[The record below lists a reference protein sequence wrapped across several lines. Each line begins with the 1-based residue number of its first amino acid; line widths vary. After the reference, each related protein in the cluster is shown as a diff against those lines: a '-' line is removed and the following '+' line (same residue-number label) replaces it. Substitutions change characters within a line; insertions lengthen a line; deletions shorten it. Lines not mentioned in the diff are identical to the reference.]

1 MEEQRKQKRHGRT
14 RKIVLGVIAL
24 VVLVSGA
31 LAWRFRDEIKALGV
45 SRQYS
50 SKELEDK
57 LLENDQKITD
67 AASGTPELQVRAPTK
82 EESKALQDG
91 SLSCGELKDR
101 LTEKADAVPASAASG
116 KPETPAASGT
126 TEAPAAPKSDYS
138 EQLSQLIAEVYVLKE
153 TYTAALS
160 DLEAAAKA
168 DYKALPESK
177 RTAAGLA
184 SLASRYLGV
193 VNRMEKECDEQMH
206 EIITE
211 MEELI
216 AANNGDTSLPGTV
229 FDTYVN
235 EKSLKKACY
244 LSRLQEKGLT

>member
-1 MEEQRKQKRHGRT
+1 MRELEEQQKRKRHGRA

-24 VVLVSGA
+24 VVLVSGV

-67 AASGTPELQVRAPTK
+67 AASGTPELQVRVPTK

-91 SLSCGELKDR
+91 SLSGGELKDR

-116 KPETPAASGT
+116 KPET
-126 TEAPAAPKSDYS
+126 PAAPKSDYS

-177 RTAAGLA
+177 RTAAGLV

-193 VNRMEKECDEQMH
+193 VDRMEKECDEQMH
-206 EIITE
+206 EIVTE

-235 EKSLKKACY
+235 EKSLKRAWY

>member
-1 MEEQRKQKRHGRT
+1 MRELEEQRKRRRHGRA

-31 LAWRFRDEIKALGV
+31 LAWRFRNEIKALGV

-67 AASGTPELQVRAPTK
+67 AASGTPELQVRAPTA
-82 EESKALQDG
+82 EESQALRDG
-91 SLSCGELKDR
+91 TLSDSELKDR
-101 LTEKADAVPASAASG
+101 LTGTKDSVPASATGGESEKTDTSG
-116 KPETPAASGT
+116 AA
-126 TEAPAAPKSDYS
+126 KNDYA
-138 EQLSQLIAEVYVLKE
+138 EKLSQLVAEVYVLRE
-153 TYTAALS
+153 QYTAALGS
-160 DLEAAAKA
+160 MEASAKA

-184 SLASRYLGV
+184 SLVSDYLGKADKL
-193 VNRMEKECDEQMH
+193 EKQCDQQMH
-206 EIITE
+206 AIIAE
-211 MEELI
+211 MERLI
-216 AANNGDTSLPGTV
+216 AENNGDTSLPDTV

-235 EKSLKKACY
+235 EKSLKRAWY
-244 LSRLQEKGLT
+244 LSRLQEKGLI

>member
-1 MEEQRKQKRHGRT
+1 MNEKKT
-14 RKIVLGVIAL
+14 RRGNARRIVLGVIAL

-67 AASGTPELQVRAPTK
+67 AASGTPELQVRVPTK
-82 EESKALQDG
+82 EESQALQDG
-91 SLSCGELKDR
+91 SLSGGELKDR

-116 KPETPAASGT
+116 K

-153 TYTAALS
+153 TYTAALR

-177 RTAAGLA
+177 RTAAGLV

-193 VNRMEKECDEQMH
+193 VDRMEKECDQQMH
-206 EIITE
+206 EIVTE

-235 EKSLKKACY
+235 EKSLKRAWY

>member
-1 MEEQRKQKRHGRT
+1 MEEQQKRKRHGRA

-24 VVLVSGA
+24 VVLVSGV

-67 AASGTPELQVRAPTK
+67 AASGTPELQVRVPTK

-91 SLSCGELKDR
+91 SLSGGELKDR

-116 KPETPAASGT
+116 KPET
-126 TEAPAAPKSDYS
+126 PAAPKSDYS

-177 RTAAGLA
+177 RTAAGLVP
-184 SLASRYLGV
+184 LASRYLGV
-193 VNRMEKECDEQMH
+193 VDRMEKECDEQMH
-206 EIITE
+206 EIVTE

-235 EKSLKKACY
+235 EKSLKRAWY

>member
-1 MEEQRKQKRHGRT
+1 MEEQQKRKRHGRA

-24 VVLVSGA
+24 VVLVSGV

-67 AASGTPELQVRAPTK
+67 AASGTPELQVRVPTK

-91 SLSCGELKDR
+91 SLSGGELKDR

-116 KPETPAASGT
+116 KPET
-126 TEAPAAPKSDYS
+126 PAAPKSDYS

-177 RTAAGLA
+177 RTAAGLV

-193 VNRMEKECDEQMH
+193 VDRMEKECDEQMH
-206 EIITE
+206 EIVTE

-235 EKSLKKACY
+235 EKSLKRAWY

>member
-1 MEEQRKQKRHGRT
+1 MTDGGEKQLNEKKT
-14 RKIVLGVIAL
+14 RRGNARRIVLGVIAL

-67 AASGTPELQVRAPTK
+67 AASGTPELQVRVPTK
-82 EESKALQDG
+82 EESQALQDG
-91 SLSCGELKDR
+91 SLSGGELKDR

-116 KPETPAASGT
+116 K

-153 TYTAALS
+153 TYTAALR

-177 RTAAGLA
+177 RTAAGLV

-193 VNRMEKECDEQMH
+193 VDRMEKECDQQMH
-206 EIITE
+206 EIVTE

-235 EKSLKKACY
+235 EKSLKRAWY